1 MSAVQKE
8 TASGVPLRGLPRDV
22 RVTAE
27 PRSDWSKAEVESLFA
42 LPFNDLLYS
51 AHWVHRQHFDP
62 NAVQVSTLL
71 SIKTGACP
79 EDCAYCP
86 QSIRF
91 ETGVENHDLMPL
103 EEVRA
108 AARRAKDA
116 GATRFCMGASYRGP
130 KDSQLEPVLAMI
142 KEVKALGLE
151 TCATLGLLR
160 PGQAERLA
168 EAGLDYYNHNLDS
181 SAEFYEKI
189 ISTRTYGDRLD
200 TLERVRAAGVKVC
213 CGGIVGLGETRADRI
228 GLLHTLATLTPQP
241 ESVPINELVP
251 IPGTPLQ
258 SAAPLDPFEFVRCIA
273 VSRILMPRSHVRLS
287 AGRSDFSDELQAL
300 CFFAGANSIF
310 FGEKLLTTAN
320 PDTAADRQL
329 FERLGLAPEP
339 GLAAR

>member
-1 MSAVQKE
+1 MSAILRE
-8 TASGVPLRGLPRDV
+8 TALGFALA
-22 RVTAE
+22 AE
-27 PRSDWSKAEVESLFA
+27 PRSDWTRREVDALFE

-51 AHWVHRQHFDP
+51 AQWVHRQSFDP

-91 ETGVENHDLMPL
+91 ETAVETHDLLPL
-103 EEVRA
+103 DAVRA
-108 AARRAKDA
+108 AAQRAKDA

-130 KDSQLEPVLAMI
+130 KDSQLEPIVEM
-142 KEVKALGLE
+142 VKAVKAVGLE

-181 SAEFYEKI
+181 SAEFYAKI
-189 ISTRTYGDRLD
+189 ISTRTYADRLE

-213 CGGIVGLGETRADRI
+213 CGGIVGMGETRADRV

-251 IPGTPLQ
+251 VPGTPLA
-258 SAAPLDPFEFVRCIA
+258 SATPLDPFELVRCIA
-273 VSRILMPRSHVRLS
+273 VARILLPRSHVRLS
-287 AGRSDFSDELQAL
+287 AGRSELSDELQAL

-310 FGEKLLTTAN
+310 YGEKLLTTDN
-320 PDTAADRQL
+320 PATAADRRL
-329 FERLGLAPEP
+329 FERLGLVPEE
-339 GLAAR
+339 GLGAS